1 MRDTFIRILTKLTTI
16 NENIILLT
24 GDLGFG
30 VLDDFSRRFPKN
42 YLNVGVAEQNMTG
55 IAAGLALEGRIVF
68 TYSIANFPTLRCLE
82 QIRNDICYH
91 DLNVNIISIGG
102 GFSYGQLGM
111 SHHATEDLSIMRSL
125 PNLLTIAPTGLWETK
140 EATKAIINNKSA
152 SYLRLD
158 KSAGDDLPNDDE
170 NSKYTIGK
178 ARLLRKGKDC
188 TIIVAG
194 GILEEVIE
202 AVNFLEKKNI
212 SASIISMHT
221 INPIDK
227 DSIMRAYD
235 QTNAIITVEEHAL
248 NGGLGSAVAECL
260 FDAQLNNSNRKFL
273 RIALENKFS
282 SIVGDQKYLRKIY
295 KMDSKS
301 IYERILN
308 LLTS

>member
-140 EATKAIINNKSA
+140 EATKAIINNQSA